1 MDEMEDGLSDLEL
14 VTFMERYEGILF
26 LLFAYYIYRS
36 ATIAKM

>member
-14 VTFMERYEGILF
+14 VTFMERYKGISF

-36 ATIAKM
+36 ATIAEM